1 MTVLLQSLI
10 RKFACLKK
18 GGVYIDIVHSCKRTS
33 CIQIIYN
40 CISILEIGSLR
51 SVDVTLF
58 EEMVHCCKII

>member
-1 MTVLLQSLI
+1 M
-10 RKFACLKK
+10 CLKK